1 MIMRQ
6 RMKQIQLPD
15 DKSAKIELLKHILF
29 GALIEFN
36 ETLEVIRSNT
46 PTICPT
52 YVIIDA
58 IHRPDITVLFEGYN
72 LDWRCLWK
80 GESAEKFALHAPY
93 IAQLKEDNEFTDW
106 LLSQGFGKGWGIFL
120 RSYYSINELT
130 NHLRKFNQV
139 YSDVDKI
146 WLMFRYYSPVAIKQV
161 LPYLPGNDFI
171 DFMRQIN
178 QLMSEVSEKS
188 LMIIR

>member
-36 ETLEVIRSNT
+36 DTLEVISSNT

-52 YVIIDA
+52 YVI
-58 IHRPDITVLFEGYN
+58 
-72 LDWRCLWK
+72 
-80 GESAEKFALHAPY
+80 
-93 IAQLKEDNEFTDW
+93 TDW

-130 NHLRKFNQV
+130 DHLRKFNQV